1 MSSDNRSHTRP
12 CTVPVA
18 PVDVP
23 DASPVEPGACGNRIV
38 ERVQRGAFSTSHH
51 TRFSNAALTETD
63 VDMTI
68 DTARQAFPIVRK
80 R

>member
-1 MSSDNRSHTRP
+1 VSWR
-12 CTVPVA
+12 
-18 PVDVP
+18 
-23 DASPVEPGACGNRIV
+23 ACGNRIV

-51 TRFSNAALTETD
+51 TRSSNAALTETD